1 MIGIPVTTTRKLGVA
16 ALAAVGLLSF
26 GVAGCSAKSD
36 NAAKGE
42 QSAKEAGKG
51 ATSASSAPSMS
62 AADLQ
67 TSLAARI
74 STATPP
80 QSVTCSGDLAGEVG
94 KTTSCEVAI
103 NDTTSVQANV
113 TVTKVTGTNID
124 YAFEPA
130 MTKEQLQKAF
140 AANVS
145 ADVTCDAGLD
155 GTVGANTT
163 CSVTKDGTTDETTV
177 SVSKVQGLYMSIST
191 SPSS

>member
-1 MIGIPVTTTRKLGVA
+1 
-16 ALAAVGLLSF
+16 
-26 GVAGCSAKSD
+26 
-36 NAAKGE
+36 
-42 QSAKEAGKG
+42 
-51 ATSASSAPSMS
+51 
-62 AADLQ
+62 
-67 TSLAARI
+67 
-74 STATPP
+74 
-80 QSVTCSGDLAGEVG
+80 
-94 KTTSCEVAI
+94 
-103 NDTTSVQANV
+103 
-113 TVTKVTGTNID
+113 
-124 YAFEPA
+124 